1 MAIALTGVPSM
12 DDAHRDLHLCIR
24 DLGLAARERDVE
36 GVRGRACLL
45 VEMFAEHFQE
55 EEALML
61 ATRWSRR
68 EHHALCHAK
77 FLERMRWFERR
88 VAAHGVDHDA
98 ASFVLN
104 RLPELVRV
112 HVIRSDFGFG
122 KFALGVAGDPGATRS
137 PARGGQRLG
146 ATAVRTWRRRP
157 PSVRR

>member
-1 MAIALTGVPSM
+1 MAIALTGLASM
-12 DDAHRDLHLCIR
+12 DDAHRDLQQCIR
-24 DLGLAARERDVE
+24 DLGLAARDHDAD

-45 VEMFAEHFQE
+45 LEMFAEHFHE

-61 ATRWSRR
+61 ATGWSRR
-68 EHHALCHAK
+68 AHHALCHVK
-77 FLERMRWFERR
+77 LLERMRWFERR

-98 ASFVLN
+98 ASFILV

-122 KFALGVAGDPGATRS
+122 KFALGVAGGPGAARS

-146 ATAVRTWRRRP
+146 ATAVRTWTRRP